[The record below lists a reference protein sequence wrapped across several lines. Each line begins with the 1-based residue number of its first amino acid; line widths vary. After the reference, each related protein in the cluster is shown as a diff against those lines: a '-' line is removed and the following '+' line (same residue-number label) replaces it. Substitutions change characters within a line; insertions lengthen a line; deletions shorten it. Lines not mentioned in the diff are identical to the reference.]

1 MSTTSDI
8 QRQLDRFREDFDA
21 LEREIGKVM
30 VGQED
35 VIEGVLAAVIAGG
48 HVLLEGLPGLGKTVL
63 VRSLADVVDLSFQR
77 IQCTPDLMPADIIG
91 TYVIM
96 ETPQGR
102 RTFEFQKGP
111 LFANIV
117 LADQINRT
125 TPKTQ
130 ASLLEAMDEEAI
142 TVSTETFDLPQ
153 PYFVIATQNPL
164 EMEGTYP
171 LPEAQIDRFLFK
183 LVVRPPS
190 VAQIEQILDRTTEEE
205 QPVTKTVV
213 DGARLLEM
221 GELVRKVPVVADV
234 RRFGISLV
242 AATHPD
248 SELAPESVRRYVRY
262 GASPRGAQALVL
274 GAKTRAI
281 LDGRYNVSAADF
293 RAVAPAALRHRVI
306 LNYEGQAE
314 SVEPDT
320 VIQSI
325 LDVVPDPGG
334 PGVVAVPDV

>member
-1 MSTTSDI
+1 
-8 QRQLDRFREDFDA
+8 
-21 LEREIGKVM
+21 
-30 VGQED
+30 
-35 VIEGVLAAVIAGG
+35 
-48 HVLLEGLPGLGKTVL
+48 
-63 VRSLADVVDLSFQR
+63 
-77 IQCTPDLMPADIIG
+77 
-91 TYVIM
+91 M

-130 ASLLEAMDEEAI
+130 ASLLEAMDEDAI
-142 TVSTETFDLPQ
+142 TVSTETFDLPE

-164 EMEGTYP
+164 DMEGTYP

-190 VAQIEQILDRTTEEE
+190 VEQIEEILDRTTEEE
-205 QPVTKTVV
+205 QVVTKTIL
-213 DGARLLEM
+213 GSARLLEM
-221 GELVRKVPVVADV
+221 GELVRKVPVGSDV

-242 AATHPD
+242 AATQPD

-262 GASPRGAQALVL
+262 GSSPRGAQALVL
-274 GAKTRAI
+274 GAKIRAI

-314 SVEPDT
+314 GIDPDA

-325 LDVVPDPGG
+325 LDAIPDPGG
-334 PGVVAVPDV
+334 TAMAATSDE